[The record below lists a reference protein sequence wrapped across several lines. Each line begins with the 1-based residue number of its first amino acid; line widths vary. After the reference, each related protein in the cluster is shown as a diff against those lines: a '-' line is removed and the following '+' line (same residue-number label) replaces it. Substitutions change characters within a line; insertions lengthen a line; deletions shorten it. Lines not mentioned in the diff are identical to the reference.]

1 MGDKE
6 MTKREKFIEFVEHM
20 MTQMNFS
27 ASELE
32 EHKEAID
39 FFASLKAT
47 TAEQEKPLFTEKGK
61 IIFQFMKDNKETYNN
76 TIGLFN
82 ILSNLPLLFFPNLLI
97 LYINL
102 LIGVTINLSNILY
115 IIFNNA
121 IIGFNILFIYFIL
134 LICIIEYFCF
144 WF

>member
-1 MGDKE
+1 

-76 TIGLFN
+76 MFKAKDIGEKLAISSRGAAATIRK
-82 ILSNLPLLFFPNLLI
+82 LI
-97 LYINL
+97 TDGYVEKFGDEPVVYSLTTLGENFSL
-102 LIGVTINLSNILY
+102 N
-115 IIFNNA
+115 
-121 IIGFNILFIYFIL
+121 
-134 LICIIEYFCF
+134 E
-144 WF
+144 